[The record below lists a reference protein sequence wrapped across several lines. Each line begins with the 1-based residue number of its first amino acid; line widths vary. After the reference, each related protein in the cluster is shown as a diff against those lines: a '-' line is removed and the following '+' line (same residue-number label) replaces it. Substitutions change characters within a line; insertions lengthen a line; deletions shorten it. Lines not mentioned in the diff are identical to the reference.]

1 MLAVISPA
9 KSLDFDT
16 PPTTRK
22 ASTPVFLDDAATL
35 IGTLA
40 TLAPGDISD
49 LMGIST
55 KLGEINCDRYN
66 EWRKDTARGKQ
77 AALAFTGDVYMGLDA
92 WNLNARDL
100 NSLQRRVRI
109 LSGLY
114 GLLRPLDKIHP
125 YRLEMGTRF
134 ATARGRDL
142 YAFWGDRVTRA
153 LNETIASHRH
163 KTVVNL
169 ASNEYWRVVR
179 PDALKA
185 KVIHTRFLDRKNGQ
199 HKVISFFAKKAR
211 GLMASYIACHK
222 VETVKALKAFDWQG
236 YRYSDARSGAHE
248 LTFVRDERP

>member
-9 KSLDFDT
+9 KSLDFHT
-16 PPTTRK
+16 PSSTRK

-35 IGTLA
+35 IDSLSK
-40 TLAPGDISD
+40 LAPGDVSD

-55 KLGEINCDRYN
+55 KLGELNCDRYN
-66 EWRKDTARGKQ
+66 EWRRDTAGGKQ
-77 AALAFTGDVYMGLDA
+77 AALAFTGDVYMGLEA
-92 WNLNARDL
+92 WNLGAREL
-100 NSLQRRVRI
+100 TSLQRRVRI

-142 YAFWGDRVTRA
+142 YTFWGDRVTRV
-153 LNETIASHRH
+153 LNETIASHRN
-163 KTVVNL
+163 KTLVNL
-169 ASNEYWRVVR
+169 ASKEYWSAVD
-179 PDALKA
+179 PDALEA
-185 KVIHTRFLDRKNGQ
+185 KVLHTRFLDRKNGQ
-199 HKVISFFAKKAR
+199 YKMISFFAKKAR
-211 GLMASYIACHK
+211 GLMAGYIARNR

-236 YRYSDARSGAHE
+236 YRYSATRSDDRE